1 MSLKVQPSHM
11 GEDPSHNVEKPCD
24 VTPLISIPVLLRHL
38 GNPFAL
44 DDANSMRPRSNLKG
58 KLSNDSF
65 QEILT
70 HPGNT

>member
-11 GEDPSHNVEKPCD
+11 EEDPSHNVEKPSD

-44 DDANSMRPRSNLKG
+44 DDASSMRPNL
-58 KLSNDSF
+58 
-65 QEILT
+65 I
-70 HPGNT
+70 